1 MKKTSLWS
9 LLILALGLIVLSAC
23 GGDSSSA
30 SLPVQIQPTK
40 AVIKIETTGTLGG
53 GTMIGGITVT
63 GVLPAGVTVKATPD
77 PENPAVL
84 VTNSGVVVE
93 SGAAVAVATGESASA
108 IATYNS
114 TDRKVNIQVYD
125 QDGFGIGEF
134 VTVTCNIASGTTPK
148 AASFGLEGFTP
159 KDLNGAP
166 INGLTP
172 GYTVDIH

>member
-1 MKKTSLWS
+1 
-9 LLILALGLIVLSAC
+9 
-23 GGDSSSA
+23 
-30 SLPVQIQPTK
+30 
-40 AVIKIETTGTLGG
+40 
-53 GTMIGGITVT
+53 
-63 GVLPAGVTVKATPD
+63 LPAGVTVKATPD
-77 PENPAVL
+77 GNSSDL
-84 VTNSGVVVE
+84 VTDSGVVTA
-93 SGAAVAVATGESASA
+93 SGAAVVVAAGESPASTFATYDPATG
-108 IATYNS
+108 
-114 TDRKVNIQVYD
+114 KVTIQVYD